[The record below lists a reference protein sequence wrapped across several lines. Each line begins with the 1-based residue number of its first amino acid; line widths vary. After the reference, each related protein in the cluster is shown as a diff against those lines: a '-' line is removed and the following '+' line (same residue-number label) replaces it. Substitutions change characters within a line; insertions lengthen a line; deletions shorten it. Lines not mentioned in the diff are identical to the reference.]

1 MRGERGAKDRLGA
14 PLVGRRGVSS
24 PSREEPAARPS
35 EAVSQVC
42 GAGRSA
48 QFAPNPVFVAG
59 RNAGR
64 TPSIESRSSR
74 RLSGEQGS
82 TLRIASR
89 CGKRF
94 VPWRTVLRGSKAQ
107 PVRSVRRGRPFGEQG
122 STLCGRS
129 RAQRRSPQVSRREIL
144 ESLTLSPLLTDRPR
158 KWKGFGA
165 PGLKVF
171 TFHCVWPQ
179 ADVIVRAVLEL
190 GAVWQPALVFGLP
203 RIADTNSQLSRWEE
217 IPCLVSEMPYRTP

>member
-1 MRGERGAKDRLGA
+1 M
-14 PLVGRRGVSS
+14 SS
-24 PSREEPAARPS
+24 PPREEPVARPS
-35 EAVSQVC
+35 EAATQVC
-42 GAGRSA
+42 GAGRSD
-48 QFAPNPVFVAG
+48 QLTPSPSFVSG
-59 RNAGR
+59 RSAGR
-64 TPSIESRSSR
+64 TPSIDFGPSR

-89 CGKRF
+89 YRKRF
-94 VPWRTVLRGSKAQ
+94 VPSRTVLRGSKAQ

-122 STLCGRS
+122 STLCDRS
-129 RAQRRSPQVSRREIL
+129 RAQRLSPQVSRREIL
-144 ESLTLSPLLTDRPR
+144 ESLTLIPLLTHRAAKR
-158 KWKGFGA
+158 KGFGA
-165 PGLKVF
+165 PGPKVF